1 MKKNYV
7 LTIAFILFT
16 TIIFSQNK
24 LNLIP
29 QPVMLI
35 EGKGNFI
42 VNEATSFSAEGA
54 AVSTGEWLRSFLQKK
69 TGYRMESLK
78 KRNTTN
84 CIVLSINKDLDRQIG
99 KEGYQLSV
107 KMNGVKITANTA
119 AGLLNGVQTFL
130 QLFPADIEAVQ
141 SVAKKGWDVPV
152 VNITDYPRFA
162 WRGLLLDVSRH
173 FFTIEEVKKMVDE
186 MARYKFNIL
195 HLHLT
200 DDQGWRIEIKSYP
213 ALTSKGA
220 WRVPRTGL
228 WWDRER
234 AKPGE
239 AASYGGFY
247 TQQQLKELV
256 QYCSVR
262 NIEVMPEIDVPGHS
276 LAAAAAYPFLSC
288 TKAAF
293 DVNAGNRFDKTDANA
308 FCAGNDSSYQ
318 FLEKVFAE
326 VASIFPFEYIHIG
339 GDECNKSFWSK
350 CLVCKAKMKAQGL
363 KNENEL
369 QSYFVKR
376 VEKMVESNGK
386 KLMGW
391 DEILEGGLAPNA
403 SVMSWRGMKG
413 GIEAAKQNHT
423 VVMTPTDYCY
433 LDLYQGD
440 PAIEPPTYSMLRLK
454 KVYEFDP
461 IPTGVKEQLILGGQ
475 GNLWT
480 ESVPQF
486 RQAEYMLWPRSFA
499 LAEVLWSP
507 KSSLNWKGFVERTE
521 AHLVRL
527 SQADINFSKSFY
539 DAIITPLKD
548 KKGALL
554 IQLDTELEGLDI
566 YYTFDNTY
574 PDHHSLLYKKGEKL
588 TVPKDAESFGVIT
601 YKAGKPIGRI
611 ISVSL
616 EALAKR
622 VGHE

>member
-1 MKKNYV
+1 MKKYYV
-7 LTIAFILFT
+7 LTVALVLFT
-16 TIIFSQNK
+16 TILFSQNK
-24 LNLIP
+24 LKLIP

-54 AVSTGEWLRSFLQKK
+54 AVSTGDWLRSFLQKK
-69 TGYRMESLK
+69 TGYRMGNFK
-78 KRNTTN
+78 KGNTTN
-84 CIVLSINKDLDRQIG
+84 YIVLSINNDLDRQIG
-99 KEGYQLSV
+99 KEGYRLSV
-107 KMNGVKITANTA
+107 KPNGVKITANTA

-141 SVAKKGWDVPV
+141 SVAKKGWNVPV

-234 AKPGE
+234 PKPDE
-239 AASYGGFY
+239 KASYGGFY

-256 QYCSVR
+256 QYCLVR
-262 NIEVMPEIDVPGHS
+262 NIQVMPEIDVPGHS
-276 LAAAAAYPFLSC
+276 LSAAAAYPYLSC

-350 CLVCKAKMKAQGL
+350 CSVCQAKMKSQGI
-363 KNENEL
+363 KDENEL

-475 GNLWT
+475 GNLWS

-486 RQAEYMLWPRSFA
+486 RQAEYMLWPRSLA

-548 KKGALL
+548 ENGALL
-554 IQLDTELEGLDI
+554 IQLDTELEGLEI

-574 PDHHSLLYKKGEKL
+574 PDHYSLLYKKGEKL

-601 YKAGKPIGRI
+601 YRAGKPIGRI

-616 EALAKR
+616 EVLAKR
-622 VGHE
+622 VGNE